1 MLEALAPE
9 ADMGA
14 SLGLLSRIRQGG
26 SPCFVCGLAPGAPAC
41 AACHADFFNPNVIR
55 CARCA
60 LRIPAG
66 EICGACLKKRPAF
79 DAALSVGDYGLPLA
93 GMIRAL
99 KDHARLELAAPLAEL
114 LAERAAN
121 LPADTVIAAVPLA
134 FERESERG
142 FNQAAQLARLLA
154 RRSGLRNSPD
164 LLFRVRHSAPQQS
177 LDLSARAANVRGAY
191 AVRGQAPARVAVVD
205 DVMTTGATLGEIAKV
220 LKRAGAQHVTALV
233 LARTP

>member
-1 MLEALAPE
+1 MLSSLAPE

-14 SLGLLSRIRQGG
+14 SLGFLRLAWLSAA
-26 SPCFVCGLAPGAPAC
+26 PCFVCGLAPGAPAC
-41 AACHADFFNPNVIR
+41 ADCRTDFFDPDAIR
-55 CARCA
+55 CRRCA

-66 EICGACLKKRPAF
+66 EICGACLKKPPPF

-93 GMIRAL
+93 GLIRAF
-99 KDHARLELAAPLAEL
+99 KDHARLELVTPLAAL
-114 LAERAAN
+114 LAERAAS
-121 LPADTVIAAVPLA
+121 LPADTVVTAVPLA

-142 FNQAAQLARLLA
+142 FNQSAELA
-154 RRSGLRNSPD
+154 RRVARRLRLDYSSGL
-164 LLFRVRHSAPQQS
+164 LLRIRHSAPQQS

-191 AVRGQAPARVAVVD
+191 AVQGKAPARVAVVD

-220 LKRAGAQHVTALV
+220 LKRAGALQVTALV